1 FVRERSTRHSITLS
15 TLSFLYCLG
24 SLARAPCVTHVRLM
38 PDSTPDSIYLDH
50 ACTVVHSEGVKAWLL
65 QRDTSALPL
74 RVILPERVEKLR
86 DVSARDDAARDALRK
101 SVTQVIDDLLG
112 GRPMSAEAR
121 PIKDDSHHVRRA
133 KGLRLSTCGVF
144 TKRHFEAYQAVG
156 VYTGKYWTDDEFNA
170 LALGKCNYFKYSM
183 QIGSWGKDNLLVVD
197 ATELG
202 NDMRELNH
210 YQDLTRPRR
219 SPTLNARYL
228 GAWTSHWPYS
238 AEVRDN
244 RKGRDEPYLVI
255 ITTCAVP
262 QDTELLIDYGRDYF
276 LQMMASL
283 YAELSLQHEQLL
295 ERDNRIAALT
305 RRNALLAQQAKALS
319 SRAAARVLASTKNR
333 RQASSLPGSPAAPLP
348 LSPQLLAAPVSIK
361 QQEEGAGELV
371 APGPM
376 PGLCA
381 QSAASEATPQACLAS
396 GFTSGLGESAD
407 CSQASPPPCA
417 HAAHA
422 GATMHAACHAA
433 SGRESGKA
441 GAARPEQPGS
451 RQQAW
456 GPSAPTTP
464 LRPLPGTGLV
474 CEVPG
479 AGQGSLG
486 DCTQSGAG
494 PSDLHFKRL
503 RTDEFVFLEGVRSL
517 GNHQKQ
523 PHTQEQLRQFWQEG
537 WRQQQQRQRQQ
548 LALTPLLQYQ

>member
-1 FVRERSTRHSITLS
+1 
-15 TLSFLYCLG
+15 
-24 SLARAPCVTHVRLM
+24 M
-38 PDSTPDSIYLDH
+38 PDCTPDSIYLDH

-133 KGLRLSTCGVF
+133 KGLRLST
-144 TKRHFEAYQAVG
+144 HFEAYQAVG

-183 QIGSWGKDNLLVVD
+183 QISSWGKDNLLVVD

-228 GAWTSHWPYS
+228 
-238 AEVRDN
+238 EVRDN

-283 YAELSLQHEQLL
+283 YAELALQHEQLL
-295 ERDNRIAALT
+295 ERDNRIAVLT
-305 RRNALLAQQAKALS
+305 RRNALLTQQAKALN
-319 SRAAARVLASTKNR
+319 SR
-333 RQASSLPGSPAAPLP
+333 
-348 LSPQLLAAPVSIK
+348 
-361 QQEEGAGELV
+361 
-371 APGPM
+371 
-376 PGLCA
+376 
-381 QSAASEATPQACLAS
+381 
-396 GFTSGLGESAD
+396 
-407 CSQASPPPCA
+407 
-417 HAAHA
+417 
-422 GATMHAACHAA
+422 
-433 SGRESGKA
+433 
-441 GAARPEQPGS
+441 
-451 RQQAW
+451 
-456 GPSAPTTP
+456 
-464 LRPLPGTGLV
+464 
-474 CEVPG
+474 
-479 AGQGSLG
+479 
-486 DCTQSGAG
+486 
-494 PSDLHFKRL
+494 
-503 RTDEFVFLEGVRSL
+503 
-517 GNHQKQ
+517 
-523 PHTQEQLRQFWQEG
+523 
-537 WRQQQQRQRQQ
+537 
-548 LALTPLLQYQ
+548 